1 MTKHNQPTEQEAA
14 GRTHRTDWTNVRRL
28 LRMGRLDWLHLAG
41 ILSLGMIQAP
51 LSLAN
56 GSHERRVAVDP
67 QK

>member
-1 MTKHNQPTEQEAA
+1 
-14 GRTHRTDWTNVRRL
+14 
-28 LRMGRLDWLHLAG
+28 MGRLDWLHLAG